1 MFGTGRFKYWRPV
14 FLPLWHSIKKCA
26 GFFFFF
32 LKKSVRS
39 EGNRKPRGAPGVWG
53 RPGLWVRAGMCLGR
67 MSAQATAPAPWEKAE
82 ELGTRQRAAQAQPV
96 RAAGT
101 PILPSP
107 ASQGTAASIQMLFKK
122 RRWCLSDCAW
132 PDWIPHCLY
141 PWDTFGAHFPDCKCS
156 RSKKDVP
163 HYI

>member
-1 MFGTGRFKYWRPV
+1 MVMWWV
-14 FLPLWHSIKKCA
+14 
-26 GFFFFF
+26 
-32 LKKSVRS
+32 
-39 EGNRKPRGAPGVWG
+39 
-53 RPGLWVRAGMCLGR
+53 PGLWVRAGMCLGR

-82 ELGTRQRAAQAQPV
+82 EPGTRQRAAQAQPV

-107 ASQGTAASIQMLFKK
+107 ASQGTAASIQMLFRK
-122 RRWCLSDCAW
+122 RKWCLSDCAW
-132 PDWIPHCLY
+132 PDWIPPCLY

-163 HYI
+163 HYYIEKRWPTRAYYNNTENCTQLFVITYKGK